1 MSSSSRPI
9 SARKFV
15 FLKPDV
21 PNTLQAA
28 TPRHTSNDQRL
39 QDSPK
44 KKLLFAIKRDLQA
57 ASAPMKVAAADP
69 VRLLQSLEAA
79 RCAPL
84 TSNPMS
90 GSATA
95 VQLSQSVALIERFV
109 VDQLPQGR
117 TGDDLLAAWN
127 CVVAHSV
134 RAAPLERHARPRV
147 AEQLRCKAEMASTSH
162 GSRVMVFRADNSSS
176 ELAIVARIEEL
187 LAPVQPL
194 EQALLQSR
202 RAKASS
208 PRARFL
214 RPQMQHANHGHSSNG
229 ASSRSVF
236 SVPVKMSAGRQSST
250 VGEMANSLHSEPA
263 EQSNNGHFE
272 KLIQALG
279 CGDQRVQTRELY
291 KELDSIRDS
300 LKHMKGRITLLTEN
314 LDVPARS
321 ETPTLALEP
330 HERSVRAALSL
341 VICR

>member
-1 MSSSSRPI
+1 MSSSSRPL

-28 TPRHTSNDQRL
+28 TPRRTSNDQRL

-57 ASAPMKVAAADP
+57 ASAPMKGAAADP
-69 VRLLQSLEAA
+69 VALLQSLEAA
-79 RCAPL
+79 RFTPA
-84 TSNPMS
+84 TGNPKS
-90 GSATA
+90 GSAAA
-95 VQLSQSVALIERFV
+95 VQLSQSAALIERFV

-127 CVVAHSV
+127 CIVAHSV
-134 RAAPLERHARPRV
+134 RAAPLPRHARPRV
-147 AEQLRCKAEMASTSH
+147 VEQLRCKAETVSTSH

-176 ELAIVARIEEL
+176 ELASVARIEEL
-187 LAPVQPL
+187 LAPGQPL
-194 EQALLQSR
+194 EQALLQR
-202 RAKASS
+202 PRAKASS

-214 RPQMQHANHGHSSNG
+214 RPQMQHAEHGHSSNG
-229 ASSRSVF
+229 ASSRFVL
-236 SVPVKMSAGRQSST
+236 SVPVKMSAKGQSLT
-250 VGEMANSLHSEPA
+250 VGEMANCELA

-272 KLIQALG
+272 KLIKALG
-279 CGDQRVQTRELY
+279 CGDQRVQTRELN

-321 ETPTLALEP
+321 ETPTLPLEP